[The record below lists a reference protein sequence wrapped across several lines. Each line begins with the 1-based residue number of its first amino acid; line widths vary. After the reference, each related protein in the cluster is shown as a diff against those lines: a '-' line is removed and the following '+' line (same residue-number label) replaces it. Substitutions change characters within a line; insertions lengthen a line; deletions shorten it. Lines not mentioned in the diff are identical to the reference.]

1 MGYSPMGES
10 LATGVCMSGNISLV
24 MVFGVFLL
32 SPTVQASIGLELG
45 VAWSGTIL
53 GVKLSTTIG
62 LIVRGS
68 KLLPGV
74 DEQGD
79 LSVIMIV
86 FFSVSFSMNLSS
98 IVLGVRTLIVGKSTD
113 NPALEQGVLS

>member
-1 MGYSPMGES
+1 
-10 LATGVCMSGNISLV
+10 MSGNISLV

-45 VAWSGTIL
+45 VAWSGTML
-53 GVKLSTTIG
+53 GVKPSTTMG

-74 DEQGD
+74 AEQGD
-79 LSVIMIV
+79 SSVIMTV
-86 FFSVSFSMNLSS
+86 FFSASLSMNLFS
-98 IVLGVRTLIVGKSTD
+98 IVLGVRTLIEGKST
-113 NPALEQGVLS
+113 LEQGVLS